1 MSLSEENMAGADE
14 IPDAV
19 VEDVPDELYI
29 DDGPGIVQPPPE
41 PTNLDYFL
49 HNLMVYFSNPWMLLI
64 LAILTYKIWQSIKPR
79 IMQRYYGWQERRK
92 EEEYAARY
100 HKNPDEFRSKMEAMD
115 AARAAM
121 QERYDMD
128 AVSWAEKQREK
139 EERKRQQDI
148 EDWENHKQGK
158 GYKNAE
164 KGGEDK
170 QREALRQQA
179 VVKGKKGYR
188 QEYNPLMGSGGGGA
202 GFRPSPRSSGLG
214 GGG

>member
-1 MSLSEENMAGADE
+1 MAEVDD
-14 IPDAV
+14 IPEAV
-19 VEDVPDELYI
+19 VEDVPDELYV
-29 DDGPGIVQPPPE
+29 DDVQPPPE

-49 HNLMVYFSNPWMLLI
+49 HTVKVYFSNPWMLLI
-64 LAILTYKIWQSIKPR
+64 LAILTYKIWRMIKPS
-79 IMQRYYGWQERRK
+79 IMERYYGWQERRK

-100 HKNPDEFRSKMEAMD
+100 HKNPDEFRDKMEAMD

-121 QERYDMD
+121 QERYDRD

-148 EDWENHKQGK
+148 QDWEDHKQGK

-179 VVKGKKGYR
+179 VVKGKKGYK
-188 QEYNPLMGSGGGGA
+188 EYNPLMGGGGGGS